1 MADRKKQIFFSK
13 DQIKLKNLSFEITVS
28 VSVDISD
35 RKTFPKGFVD
45 RDKLDVTTEPQIRR
59 HKKEDDDQARLDA
72 LNKNT

>member
-13 DQIKLKNLSFEITVS
+13 DQIKLKNLISEITVS

-35 RKTFPKGFVD
+35 RKTFPRGFVD
-45 RDKLDVTTEPQIRR
+45 RDKLDVTTESQIRR

>member
-13 DQIKLKNLSFEITVS
+13 DQIKLKNLISEITVS

-35 RKTFPKGFVD
+35 RKTFPRGFVD
-45 RDKLDVTTEPQIRR
+45 RDKLDVTTESQIRR

-72 LNKNT
+72 LNKNA